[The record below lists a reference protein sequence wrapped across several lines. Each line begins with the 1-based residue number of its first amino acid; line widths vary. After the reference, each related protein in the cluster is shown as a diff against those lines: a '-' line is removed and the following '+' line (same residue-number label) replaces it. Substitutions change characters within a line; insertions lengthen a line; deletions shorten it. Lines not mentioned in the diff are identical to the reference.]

1 MLQNEVFEDVSFFF
15 FSSFLKQQL
24 VQESLEI
31 LQKKKKIHRIL
42 QDLPGNHVT

>member
-31 LQKKKKIHRIL
+31 LQKKKIHRIL